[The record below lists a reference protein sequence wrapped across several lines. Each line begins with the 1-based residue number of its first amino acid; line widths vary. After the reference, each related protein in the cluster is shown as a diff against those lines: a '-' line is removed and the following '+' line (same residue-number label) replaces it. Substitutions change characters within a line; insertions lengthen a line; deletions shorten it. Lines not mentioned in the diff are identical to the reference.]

1 MLLRWGLAIVLVMHG
16 LGHAMFAMAAWTP
29 IDVGFTTS
37 PWMLPGAVMR
47 DSLMGG
53 IAAVV
58 WLLALV
64 GFLIAAVGLV
74 TNAAWWPGYAV
85 GAAVLS
91 LAVLLL
97 WWNTITP
104 GSRVWAAFVDVAVL
118 FALLGP
124 WKARVFEIIAQ

>member
-1 MLLRWGLAIVLVMHG
+1 
-16 LGHAMFAMAAWTP
+16 
-29 IDVGFTTS
+29 
-37 PWMLPGAVMR
+37 MLPGAVMR

>member
-16 LGHAMFAMAAWTP
+16 LGHAMFAMAAWTK
-29 IDVGFTTS
+29 IDVGFTAS
-37 PWMLPGAVMR
+37 PWMLPGGMMP
-47 DSLMGG
+47 DSLMGR
-53 IAAVV
+53 ISAVV
-58 WLLALV
+58 WLLALA

-74 TNAAWWPGYAV
+74 TSAAWWPGYAV
-85 GAAVLS
+85 GAATLS

-104 GSRVWAAFVDVAVL
+104 GSRVWVAFVDVAVL

-124 WKARVFEIIAQ
+124 WKARVVEIIAQ